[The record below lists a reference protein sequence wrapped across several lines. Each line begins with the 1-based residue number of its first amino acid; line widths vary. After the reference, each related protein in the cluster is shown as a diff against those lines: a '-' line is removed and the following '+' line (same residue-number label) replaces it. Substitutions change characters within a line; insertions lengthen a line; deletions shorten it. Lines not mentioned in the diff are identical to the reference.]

1 MYNLVPGFYKHCPK
15 PHYMVIF
22 EGELIFLDF
31 CEEFFKKCLTNLL
44 NDDNIVRLTCCKAT
58 QRRTLKTIQ
67 NKNNAKQRQ

>member
-1 MYNLVPGFYKHCPK
+1 M
-15 PHYMVIF
+15 
-22 EGELIFLDF
+22 IFLDF

-67 NKNNAKQRQ
+67 NKEKRKTKTVIPNEFCILERERRDEGKD